1 MENVII
7 SACLMGFDCKYSGG
21 NNALPEYIL
30 CKLKEKYR
38 LIPVCPETAGGLPV
52 PRDPSERL
60 GDKVVSCKG
69 KDVTA
74 EFERGAEVAAKLA
87 ARCGCKKA
95 ILKAQSP
102 SCGSG
107 IIYDGSFTGGK
118 TGGFGVAA
126 EKLRDMGVEI
136 LDEENIE

>member
-21 NNALPEYIL
+21 NNALPEYVL

-52 PRDPSERL
+52 PRDPSERT
-60 GDKVVSCKG
+60 GDRVMSCKG
-69 KDVTA
+69 RDVSA
-74 EFERGAEVAAKLA
+74 EFRRGAAVAARLA
-87 ARCGCKKA
+87 ERYGCRKA

-107 IIYDGSFTGGK
+107 IIYDGSFTGAKKEGY
-118 TGGFGVAA
+118 GVTA
-126 EKLRDMGVEI
+126 ELLRDMGLEI
-136 LDEENIE
+136 LDENSAL